1 MDHMEQLSDKTAFAV
16 TRCNVGQGKYGLRQK
31 RWYKKK
37 LEWSPPQRIPK
48 PQVAITR
55 IHMSIVT
62 HSIGNKEFI
71 LDQEKAE
78 AAFSAKK
85 IINGRDT
92 MTFNLLP
99 LKYKWAYEIYKNMK
113 AG

>member
-1 MDHMEQLSDKTAFAV
+1 
-16 TRCNVGQGKYGLRQK
+16 
-31 RWYKKK
+31 
-37 LEWSPPQRIPK
+37 
-48 PQVAITR
+48 
-55 IHMSIVT
+55 MSIVT
-62 HSIGNKEFI
+62 HSIGNKEFV

-99 LKYKWAYEIYKNMK
+99 LKYKWAYEIYKNMPQSILLFMRLILIK
-113 AG
+113 NTLVFLPMFFLII